1 MPTDANTANP
11 MGASD
16 LGGLGDAFG
25 AVESKPTTKASQKAA
40 AQGEAKPEPKAKAEP
55 DTPDDDHD
63 EEPDS
68 RTPRDTGDPED
79 DNDEGEEGEEGEGE
93 EDDEEGE
100 PTKAATFE
108 LKVNGEVRQLTL
120 AQMQEAASKGFSSNE
135 RWEKASA
142 RQKEADAAIGQ
153 VNAQRAQLGNM
164 LNVLHTQT
172 RAILQGETPAN
183 LDELAITDPAGYVRA
198 KHALDRRLAQLR
210 DIEAAHAYLVSQQRE
225 QDEHQRGVF
234 LDTQRDAVLEALPD
248 WHDDG
253 KAKQGVAKIN
263 TLLAESGFSNDEIA
277 GVSDARIVR
286 LLNQAALDR
295 EKARKYDELK
305 AKSKAANKRVEN
317 LPPAIESPGARQTP
331 SNAKAERRRRDV
343 KAWEKAPNLDNLA
356 RLF

>member
-68 RTPRDTGDPED
+68 RTPRDTGDPEE
-79 DNDEGEEGEEGEGE
+79 DNDEGEGEEGEDG

-100 PTKAATFE
+100 ETKAATFE
-108 LKVNGEVRQLTL
+108 LKVNGEVRHLTL

-210 DIEAAHAYLVSQQRE
+210 DIEAAHTYLVSQQRE
-225 QDEHQRGVF
+225 QDERQRGVF

-248 WHDDG
+248 WRDG
-253 KAKQGVAKIN
+253 DKAKQSVAKIN
-263 TLLAESGFSNDEIA
+263 TLLAEAGFSNDEIG
-277 GVSDARIVR
+277 GVNDARVVR
-286 LLNQAALDR
+286 LLNQAALDA

-305 AKSKAANKRVEN
+305 AKSKAANKRVEH
-317 LPPAIESPGARQTP
+317 LPPAIETPGARQAP
-331 SNAKAERRRRDV
+331 SSAKAERRRRDV
-343 KAWEKAPNLDNLA
+343 KAWEKTPNLDNLA